1 MWEDKTMIEEIFNES
16 SIENVV
22 KSNISNLLIL
32 CFLVFLFS
40 CLLVSLFLVN
50 WIETKRN
57 QLNKTRQEK
66 KRQEKGMGGN
76 TKTKAINKAP
86 YYCKKRCTGSEGLLI
101 RIWRRRPPKC
111 SQAARNSAVESLG
124 ELGRPQG

>member
-22 KSNISNLLIL
+22 NSNISNLLIL

-57 QLNKTRQEK
+57 QLKKTRQEK
-66 KRQEKGMGGN
+66 KRKEK
-76 TKTKAINKAP
+76 KKERAAIPKP
-86 YYCKKRCTGSEGLLI
+86 KLLI
-101 RIWRRRPPKC
+101 KLNTIVWRNAKDLKAADKNPKKK
-111 SQAARNSAVESLG
+111 AARIQSSGQELHSG
-124 ELGRPQG
+124 ELRRA